1 MTTLTQTNVRQ
12 APKNN
17 NTNWLSFL
25 GRNWATVL
33 SILVLAVVLIW
44 AVLPQVFVP
53 GDPLTGVPQDN
64 LQAPSLAHP
73 FGTDYLGRDVFT
85 RTVHGTGRTLVTA
98 GLAVGLGVI
107 VGTLL
112 GLLAGTGGR
121 IADII
126 TMRIADVLLAVPAVL
141 IALVIVTAS
150 KPGPVSLGVGVG
162 LASVATFA
170 RLTRSEV
177 LRIRSTEFVEAA
189 RLSGAR
195 PLSVVFSHIL
205 PHVLG
210 PVVALLVIELG
221 TAILAI
227 SGLGF
232 LGFGTPPPAPEWGLL
247 VSEGRQYLSKAWW
260 MSTMPGV
267 VIVITVLSLAAA
279 GRALQKKVRI

>member
-1 MTTLTQTNVRQ
+1 
-12 APKNN
+12 
-17 NTNWLSFL
+17 
-25 GRNWATVL
+25 
-33 SILVLAVVLIW
+33 
-44 AVLPQVFVP
+44 
-53 GDPLTGVPQDN
+53 
-64 LQAPSLAHP
+64 
-73 FGTDYLGRDVFT
+73 
-85 RTVHGTGRTLVTA
+85 
-98 GLAVGLGVI
+98 
-107 VGTLL
+107 
-112 GLLAGTGGR
+112 
-121 IADII
+121 
-126 TMRIADVLLAVPAVL
+126 LAVPAVL